1 MKDLS
6 DKIIR
11 SIENRAV
18 RPVPHWQYTTKKILF
33 WGVVFLL
40 VLFGALALA
49 LAIYLFQ
56 SIDWNMYS
64 VLGYGN
70 MYVFMLTAFPYGFI
84 LLLSAFLILACYFY
98 RRTPKGHKINL
109 PTLAT
114 VLIVFG
120 LVVAFAFHIVGINRE
135 AYFQL
140 ARMPFYHQMMFT
152 KETEWSQPDRGL
164 LWGEVSNV
172 GGSNFSLRDI
182 SGKDWNVTYDNNTS
196 FDSNIYAAQGQDVK
210 IVGQKNGVNT
220 FQAKQV
226 QKWDGV
232 INCNGQRNMMRGI
245 NGGGGMMGGRDIMNW
260 K

>member
-6 DKIIR
+6 DKIIK
-11 SIENRAV
+11 SIENQAV
-18 RPVPHWQYTTKKILF
+18 RPIPHWQYTTKKILF

-49 LAIYLFQ
+49 LAIYLVQ

-64 VLGYGN
+64 ALGYGN
-70 MYVFMLTAFPYGFI
+70 IYLFMLNAFPYGFI
-84 LLLSAFLILACYFY
+84 LLVGAFLMLAYYFY

-109 PTLAT
+109 PILAT
-114 VLIVFG
+114 ILIVLG
-120 LVVAFAFHIVGINRE
+120 LVVALAFHIVGINRE

-140 ARMPFYHQMMFT
+140 SRMPFYHQMMFT
-152 KETEWSQPDRGL
+152 KETEWSQPDKGL

-172 GGSNFSLRDI
+172 GNNNFLLRDI
-182 SGKDWNVTYDNNTS
+182 RGKSWNVTYDNNTS
-196 FDSNIYAAQGQDVK
+196 FDSNIYDAQGQDVK
-210 IVGQKNGVNT
+210 IVGQEKGLAN

-232 INCNGQRNMMRGI
+232 MNCNGQRNMMQGAS
-245 NGGGGMMGGRDIMNW
+245 GGGGMMRSGGMMNW
-260 K
+260 R